1 MIIDRDGKQQANLD
15 YLKVYAPTDSSALDK
30 STLQDVIT
38 EASVL
43 SEEAYPQDK
52 WTELQKIY
60 KESVSVMNKDDAKQE

>member
-1 MIIDRDGKQQANLD
+1 MFKSEELSNKEHKIKCVIIDRDGKQQANLD

-43 SEEAYPQDK
+43 SEK
-52 WTELQKIY
+52 SS
-60 KESVSVMNKDDAKQE
+60 ESVSSPES